1 MSRWLIGS
9 LSLAAIVGRVVGR
22 SNDCASSCGTIC
34 TIDPSSGVVLEDDG
48 EIVPIDDVKR
58 VVRRYFAAVISPA
71 GHLFARI
78 RGLDPVRV
86 DYVVAVVVL
95 IGFELNALTAVGGH
109 ARWAVVVLGSSIA
122 VGVAMRRRWTLQA
135 LTLVCVAVVVGKLLE
150 TMQQGGGKPFALV
163 GVLLLFYGAGAYLD
177 GHRAWLG
184 FGLVTAIGAM
194 LSFKGSLLAGLFNLV
209 GFAWLPWL
217 VGRARRFSTAR
228 ERAARELAE
237 RVDAERELHVRAAA
251 LSERVRLA
259 REIHDVIAHSVSVM
273 VIQAAGARTVM
284 DSEPAR
290 AEVSLRSVERAG
302 REALAEMR
310 RLLGVLG
317 DSQDL
322 RALAPQPGLDDLP
335 ELVSSTRTAGL
346 ETSIR
351 VEGNPVAVS
360 QGLSLCVYRVV
371 QEALTNTLK
380 HAGPTRAEVNVRWRE
395 DALEFEVSD
404 DGGCRPLPAAGSSGH
419 GIAGMCERVAL
430 HGGTVQ
436 AGPAPGGGFTVQAR
450 IPLLAGS
457 AS

>member
-1 MSRWLIGS
+1 
-9 LSLAAIVGRVVGR
+9 
-22 SNDCASSCGTIC
+22 
-34 TIDPSSGVVLEDDG
+34 
-48 EIVPIDDVKR
+48 VKR

-71 GHLFARI
+71 GHLFERI

-86 DYVVAVVVL
+86 DYVVAVIVL

-122 VGVAMRRRWTLQA
+122 VGVATRRRWTLQA
-135 LTLVCVAVVVGKLLE
+135 LTLVCVAVVIGKLLG

-177 GHRAWLG
+177 GRRAWLG

-317 DSQDL
+317 DSEDL

-351 VEGNPVAVS
+351 VEGKPVAVS

-380 HAGPTRAEVNVRWRE
+380 HAGPTRAEVNVRWGE
-395 DALEFEVSD
+395 DALELEVSD
-404 DGGCRPLPAAGSSGH
+404 DGGRRPEPAAGSSGH
-419 GIAGMCERVAL
+419 GIAGMCERTAL
-430 HGGTVQ
+430 HGGTVH

-450 IPLLAGS
+450 IPLIAGGKS
-457 AS
+457 